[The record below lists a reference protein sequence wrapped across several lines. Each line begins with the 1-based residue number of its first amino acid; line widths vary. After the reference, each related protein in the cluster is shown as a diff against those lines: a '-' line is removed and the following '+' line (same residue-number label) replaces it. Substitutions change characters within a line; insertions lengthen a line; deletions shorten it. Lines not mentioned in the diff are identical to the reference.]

1 MDCRDVTLPTTL
13 SQKSVLLTRMFLSPY
28 SELSNLSSD
37 CNNQTFAFLCSP
49 DIKKC
54 IVLNKILIPKM
65 EMGNW
70 SNLKEKI
77 RQPLTPLHA
86 SGARD
91 SLLPLLGTQPVLPAP
106 VPVLFRQYSAVQYQC
121 SVPLAT
127 IASTIITLL
136 VILII
141 TQSILPVPVL
151 LRTQPTLSV

>member
-1 MDCRDVTLPTTL
+1 MISTNGLQRCNPADNFESKVSFVNADVSFIVFRTQQSLHH
-13 SQKSVLLTRMFLSPY
+13 
-28 SELSNLSSD
+28 

-106 VPVLFRQYSAVQYQC
+106 VPVLLSQYYLASN
-121 SVPLAT
+121 SVPLASIT
-127 IASTIITLL
+127 NTIIT
-136 VILII
+136 
-141 TQSILPVPVL
+141 QPILPVPVL

>member
-106 VPVLFRQYSAVQYQC
+106 VPVLLSQYYLAST
-121 SVPLAT
+121 SVPLASIT
-127 IASTIITLL
+127 NTIIT
-136 VILII
+136 
-141 TQSILPVPVL
+141 QPILPVPVL

>member
-13 SQKSVLLTRMFLSPY
+13 SQKSVLLTRMFLSSY
-28 SELSNLSSD
+28 SELSNLS
-37 CNNQTFAFLCSP
+37 TTATTKHLLFFRSP
-49 DIKKC
+49 DIKKKSC
-54 IVLNKILIPKM
+54 IVFNKILIPKM

-106 VPVLFRQYSAVQYQC
+106 VPVLLSQYYLAST
-121 SVPLAT
+121 SVPLASIT
-127 IASTIITLL
+127 NTIIT
-136 VILII
+136 
-141 TQSILPVPVL
+141 QPILPVPVL